1 MGQDL
6 DFGKYELT
14 VLSAYAV
21 ALVLIALLV
30 AATLWRGAKVRRE
43 LDEVEARQGRGAGRG
58 A

>member
-14 VLSAYAV
+14 VLSAYGA

-30 AATLWRGAKVRRE
+30 AVTIWRGARVRRQ
-43 LDEVEARQGRGAGRG
+43 LDEVEARQQRGRHAD
-58 A
+58 